1 MENRDNGQGL
11 YAKRVSLDTEGSGP
25 GSGDSVANR
34 DLDRNLNT
42 CRTGTQ
48 VKTSKNLSA
57 RNDYC
62 FSSEMPLYYRTA
74 NKIKN

>member
-1 MENRDNGQGL
+1 MSIKEL
-11 YAKRVSLDTEGSGP
+11 CVFVFA
-25 GSGDSVANR
+25 A
-34 DLDRNLNT
+34 NT
-42 CRTGTQ
+42 CRPGTQ

-74 NKIKN
+74 NKIKKLKGDLIHEDHQL